1 MAIKKR
7 PSTAAE
13 FLAGAPDSAPS
24 EPARER
30 SGMKRGHRYQLSVS
44 VTGETLDRL
53 DALGERYGLK
63 RSGMI
68 SLAISQML
76 ERGPIIGS
84 GPRDE

>member
-44 VTGETLDRL
+44 VTGDFSTVST
-53 DALGERYGLK
+53 
-63 RSGMI
+63 RSASDMASNGQ
-68 SLAISQML
+68 A
-76 ERGPIIGS
+76 
-84 GPRDE
+84 